1 MKKTSKIVE
10 MEVMKRILAGEL
22 YASISAET
30 GVPVSTIKKIKKRN
44 YEAFESR
51 IKSVENS
58 IYEDME
64 RMLKQ
69 SYRSLSN
76 ILDRDASGEI
86 TLSVRDLVSISSE
99 MYKQT
104 VINSTPRMPSF
115 STQKTI
121 QKYQ

>member
-1 MKKTSKIVE
+1 MKRTSKIVE
-10 MEVMKRILAGEL
+10 MEVMKRVLAGEL
-22 YASISAET
+22 YASISEST

-44 YEAFESR
+44 YEAFAAHAES
-51 IKSVENS
+51 INSS
-58 IYEDME
+58 IYVDME
-64 RMLKQ
+64 KMLKQ
-69 SYRSLSN
+69 SYLSLSN

-86 TLSVRDLVSISSE
+86 NLSVRDLITISSE
-99 MYKQT
+99 MHKQT